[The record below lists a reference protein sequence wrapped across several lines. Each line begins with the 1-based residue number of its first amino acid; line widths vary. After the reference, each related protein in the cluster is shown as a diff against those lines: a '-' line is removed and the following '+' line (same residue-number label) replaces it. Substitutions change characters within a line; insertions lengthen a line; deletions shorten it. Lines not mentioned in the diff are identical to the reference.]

1 MRRVVTSVAVALLA
15 VACGGTPD
23 AEVGPPAASGSAEDA
38 APSPSP
44 SSPPSPEATAPRDAA
59 WEHLATIDG
68 NLPERAAAAV
78 AGDAGTAATLW
89 GQAGFSGAPP
99 ELDFDDEV
107 LLLLGQADDACPD
120 ELVQL
125 EVADGGLAVDWLMP
139 PGPCEQPLIFRLHAV
154 RVHRAVLGEGF
165 SYALPEPFTS
175 DLEPVT
181 IELPPYTGEAPPA
194 PQPPSAM
201 TDDELDAVF
210 VGHPVARCGPE
221 HEVIDFGPAGE
232 RDERPVVT
240 IEEANGAL
248 ASAGFDIERDVVP
261 FVEWS
266 TGGRLSY
273 VVAAADEDA
282 IRQVFADAFGDRAP
296 DLRVTPWAPAEVHDA
311 MQALQPLLGGD
322 DGPGRIVWAAGAPG
336 PVSIG
341 MIDPTR
347 EALDAIAEVVDPSLV
362 CVTPELSGVHPA
374 DG

>member
-1 MRRVVTSVAVALLA
+1 MRRVVTTVAVALLA
-15 VACGGTPD
+15 ASCAGTAD
-23 AEVGPPAASGSAEDA
+23 LGVDPPAAGSAEEPA
-38 APSPSP
+38 LSPSPSP
-44 SSPPSPEATAPRDAA
+44 DAIAPRDAA

-89 GQAGFSGAPP
+89 GQADFSGAPP
-99 ELDFDDEV
+99 ELEFDHEV
-107 LLLLGQADDACPD
+107 LLLVGQADDACPD
-120 ELVQL
+120 DLVGL
-125 EVADGGLAVDWLMP
+125 EVADGALAVDWLMP
-139 PGPCEQPLIFRLHAV
+139 PGPCRQPLIFRLHAV

-165 SYALPEPFTS
+165 SYELPAPFTS

-181 IELPPYTGEAPPA
+181 IELPPYAGEAPPA
-194 PQPPSAM
+194 PRPPSAM

-210 VGHPVARCGPE
+210 ADQPVARCGPE

-232 RDERPVVT
+232 RDDRPVVT

-248 ASAGFDIERDVVP
+248 AAAGFDPEREVVP

-266 TGGRLSY
+266 TGARLSY
-273 VVAAADEDA
+273 VVAASDEDA
-282 IRQVFADAFGDRAP
+282 IHRVFTDAFGDRAP
-296 DLRVTPWAPAEVHDA
+296 DLRVTPWAPADVHDA

-322 DGPGRIVWAAGAPG
+322 AGPGRIVWAAGAPG
-336 PVSIG
+336 PVSLG

-347 EALDAIAEVVDPSLV
+347 GALDAIAEVVDPSLV
-362 CVTPELSGVHPA
+362 CVTPELSGVRDLPA